1 MKKNYMEELV
11 LVRMPLEEQIDI
23 DLLETAIKT
32 KIK

>member
-11 LVRMPLEEQIDI
+11 LVRMLLEEQIDI